1 MPETSRREPRDPGY
15 LEDGTRDGA
24 AAPAENDSA
33 GGSVAEQ
40 TAVAEPLVAAPASGG
55 RPAPDTGPAPR
66 SARTERLRKVCV
78 GVVITALSVS
88 VLVLLLFLA
97 AWRNDYLIESDKG
110 ATTGEVLS
118 AGRLRSAVMYVT
130 PDGVTH
136 NPKVGVLYPTNL
148 TAGERIN
155 VEYSRADPDL
165 VRVAGRDVRVAIL
178 PTLSVLA
185 VTWAITLPTLWLLM
199 RAATGS
205 MSVRPIF
212 DPASY
217 RRRVPGDRGRAD

>member
-1 MPETSRREPRDPGY
+1 M
-15 LEDGTRDGA
+15 
-24 AAPAENDSA
+24 AAP
-33 GGSVAEQ
+33 
-40 TAVAEPLVAAPASGG
+40 
-55 RPAPDTGPAPR
+55 
-66 SARTERLRKVCV
+66 SARAERLRRVCV
-78 GVVITALSVS
+78 GVVVAAVSVS
-88 VLVLLLFLA
+88 VLVVLLFLA

-110 ATTGEVLS
+110 ETTGEVLS

-148 TAGERIN
+148 TVGERIN

-178 PTLSVLA
+178 PALSVLA
-185 VTWAITLPTLWLLM
+185 VTWALALPTLWLLM
-199 RAATGS
+199 RAVSGS

-217 RRRVPGDRGRAD
+217 RRRVPGDS